1 MPAKK
6 IVQCDALMQPVG
18 PYSLAVRS
26 GDFIF
31 VSGTAG
37 WDKDGRVPPNPRD
50 EARLM
55 YENLKTVLEAEG
67 ASLADVVSTTT
78 YLVRAADYPTLNEV
92 RRGYFPRDPPTSA
105 VVGVKEL
112 MRPDLT
118 MEVEAVAALRARRG
132 RSAAKVASRSQ
143 PKGRGR
149 SGRRRR

>member
-1 MPAKK
+1 MVKK
-6 IVQCDALMQPVG
+6 VVRCNTVMQPVG

-26 GDFIF
+26 RNFIF

-37 WDKDGRVPPNPRD
+37 WDQNGRVPPDARE

-55 YENLKTVLEAEG
+55 YENLQAVLAAEG

-78 YLVRAADYPTLNEV
+78 YLVRASDYPVLNEV
-92 RRGYFPRDPPTSA
+92 RRGYFPKDPPTSA

-118 MEVEAVAALRARRG
+118 MEVEVVAALPARRRPVAG
-132 RSAAKVASRSQ
+132 RTRPLAKT
-143 PKGRGR
+143 RGR
-149 SGRRRR
+149 AVKRRR

>member
-1 MPAKK
+1 MGKK
-6 IVQCDALMQPVG
+6 IVRCETVMQPVG

-26 GDFIF
+26 KGLLF

-37 WDKDGRVPPNPRD
+37 WDRDGRVPPDFRE

-55 YENLKTVLEAEG
+55 YENLKAVVEAEG

-78 YLVRAADYPTLNEV
+78 YLVRASDYPALNEV
-92 RRGYFPRDPPTSA
+92 RRGYFSKDPPASA

-118 MEVEAVAALRARRG
+118 VEVEAVAELPAGRRRAAAGGHSRAVKRG
-132 RSAAKVASRSQ
+132 RSAA
-143 PKGRGR
+143 
-149 SGRRRR
+149 RRR